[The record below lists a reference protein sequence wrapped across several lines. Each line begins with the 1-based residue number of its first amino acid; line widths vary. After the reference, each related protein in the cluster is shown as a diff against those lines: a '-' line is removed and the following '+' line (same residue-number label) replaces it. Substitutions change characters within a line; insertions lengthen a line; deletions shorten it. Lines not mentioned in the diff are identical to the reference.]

1 MTAPAALSRRR
12 LLASGAAVIAGLAAP
27 ALWTRPA
34 LADTFSQPPLP
45 YPETALEPAISART
59 VGLHYGAHHAGY
71 FRNLNRLTA
80 DTPLASLTLEEV
92 VVRSSGVPS
101 LQAVFNNAG
110 QAWNHVVYWEQF
122 RPGGPAAPEGRLAA
136 AIDDAF
142 GGFEPFKAALVGT
155 AAGVFGSGWAW
166 LEWHAGSLHLTGTRN
181 ADNPLARG
189 RTALLGIDVWEH
201 AYYLDYENR
210 RGEHVSAVLESLV
223 NWSVVADRMPA

>member
-1 MTAPAALSRRR
+1 MSVSTPLSRRGF
-12 LLASGAAVIAGLAAP
+12 LASGTAALAGLAAP
-27 ALWTRPA
+27 ALWSRPA
-34 LADTFSQPPLP
+34 RAESFVQPPLP
-45 YPETALEPAISART
+45 YPDTALEPAISART

-71 FRNLNRLTA
+71 FRNLNRLTV
-80 DTPLASLTLEEV
+80 DTPLEALTLEEV

-101 LQAVFNNAG
+101 LQGVFDNAG
-110 QAWNHVVYWEQF
+110 QAWNHVIYWDQF
-122 RPGGPAAPEGRLAA
+122 RPGGPSAPEGRLAT
-136 AIDDAF
+136 AIEESF
-142 GGFEPFKAALVGT
+142 GGFEPFKAALAGT
-155 AAGVFGSGWAW
+155 AATVFGSGWAW

-223 NWSVVADRMPA
+223 NWSVVADRLPA

>member
-1 MTAPAALSRRR
+1 MTAPAPLTRRR
-12 LLASGAAVIAGLAAP
+12 LLTTGTAVIAGLAAP
-27 ALWTRPA
+27 SIWSRPA

-45 YPETALEPAISART
+45 YPDTALAPAISART

-71 FRNLNRLTA
+71 FRNLNRLAA
-80 DTPLASLTLEEV
+80 DTPLESLTLEEV
-92 VVRSSGVPS
+92 VVRASGQPS

-142 GGFEPFKAALVGT
+142 GGFEPFKAALMGT

-210 RGEHVSAVLESLV
+210 RGEHVNAVLESLV